1 MERYKQLIE
10 IVTDLFGGRMEET
23 KELIT
28 TDDIRSKVYIIRGQ
42 QVMLDKDLAEIYG
55 YEVKRLNEQVKRNIS
70 RFSEDFMFQLNK
82 EEIPEKFSKSQI
94 ATLKIPPVFLLY
106 LVET

>member
-28 TDDIRSKVYIIRGQ
+28 TDDIRSKVYKTY
-42 QVMLDKDLAEIYG
+42 DKIDELIKKDVGILRKY
-55 YEVKRLNEQVKRNIS
+55 
-70 RFSEDFMFQLNK
+70 
-82 EEIPEKFSKSQI
+82 
-94 ATLKIPPVFLLY
+94 LLQ
-106 LVET
+106 